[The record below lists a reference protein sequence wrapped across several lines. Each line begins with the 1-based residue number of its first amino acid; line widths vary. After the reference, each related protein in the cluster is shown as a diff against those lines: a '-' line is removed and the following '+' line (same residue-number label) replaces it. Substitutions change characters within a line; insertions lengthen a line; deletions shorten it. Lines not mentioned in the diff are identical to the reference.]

1 MLARLGAGLLVA
13 GAIALAAR
21 RAGSLSASGAV
32 AATLV
37 GGASVAAGWRVGAL
51 LVAYFVV
58 ASALSRLGADAK
70 ARRTGGVVEK
80 GGARDA
86 AQVLANG
93 GVFAAL
99 ALATIVHPTAAGL
112 VAGAVGALAAA
123 SADTWGTEIGT
134 LYGGSPRSI
143 LTWRVVPAG
152 SSGGVSGIGSLATVA
167 GAAFVAVGAQL
178 LGLGVST
185 LAVLVGGTFGAV
197 VDSLIGARLQER
209 RWCDSCER
217 ATERRVHD
225 CGRPTVHAGG
235 VAWMNNDA
243 VNLLAT
249 LAGAAATAA
258 LVTL

>member
-70 ARRTGGVVEK
+70 ASRTGGVVEK

-93 GVFAAL
+93 GAFAAL

-112 VAGAVGALAAA
+112 VPGAVGALAAA

-134 LYGGSPRSI
+134 LYGRSPRSI

-152 SSGGVSGIGSLATVA
+152 SSGAVSGIGSLAT
-167 GAAFVAVGAQL
+167 
-178 LGLGVST
+178 
-185 LAVLVGGTFGAV
+185 
-197 VDSLIGARLQER
+197 
-209 RWCDSCER
+209 
-217 ATERRVHD
+217 
-225 CGRPTVHAGG
+225 
-235 VAWMNNDA
+235 
-243 VNLLAT
+243 
-249 LAGAAATAA
+249 
-258 LVTL
+258 